1 MVDDIKNRLIY
12 ISKLLY
18 EGNLDEDIISNL
30 SKELDEIKEVLETLS

>member
-18 EGNLDEDIISNL
+18 EDNLDEDIISNL